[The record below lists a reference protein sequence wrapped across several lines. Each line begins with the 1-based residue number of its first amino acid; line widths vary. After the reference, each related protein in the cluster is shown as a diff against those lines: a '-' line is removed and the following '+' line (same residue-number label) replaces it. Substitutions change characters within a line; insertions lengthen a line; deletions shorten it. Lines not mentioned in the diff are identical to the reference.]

1 MLPAALVVPAALVEP
16 VPVPPSVAPALEV
29 EVTGVVVTATVDEL
43 LDEVVSED
51 TDDEPVAPVPAFAD
65 EELPELLDASGLLSS
80 ALLLST
86 GVSGGTLDG
95 TLSLTVEPPHAA
107 SVTAPAAAPSNASA
121 REARVIALS
130 LRADPCDA
138 RRWGSR

>member
-1 MLPAALVVPAALVEP
+1 
-16 VPVPPSVAPALEV
+16 VPPSVAPTLEV

-43 LDEVVSED
+43 LDEVVTDD
-51 TDDEPVAPVPAFAD
+51 TDDEPVAPVPAD
-65 EELPELLDASGLLSS
+65 PEAALLDASGLVSS

-107 SVTAPAAAPSNASA
+107 SVTEPAAAPSNASA